1 MSYNM
6 SVLVKTGAIMG
17 WALLVSIS
25 QALNINVF
33 LLKFLLKRHIEFRV
47 EAFV

>member
-25 QALNINVF
+25 QALNINVL
-33 LLKFLLKRHIEFRV
+33 LLKIHIE
-47 EAFV
+47 EAHRI